1 MDDTQRE
8 NENTVFPNYGSRHPV
23 SFVWPL
29 LIGVFVLAFDQ
40 AVKFLIVHHVM
51 NPPQPIEVTSFF
63 NVVLV
68 YNRGISFGMLADF
81 IGTAPQIFS
90 WLKLVI
96 VMGLLAWAY
105 KTKVFAERLALC
117 TIAGGALG
125 NISDRFLNG
134 AVTDYLDFHW
144 NGFHW
149 SAFNVADI
157 AVVGG
162 AVAVA
167 AVPYIFAP
175 KMNV

>member
-1 MDDTQRE
+1 MDNTQRE
-8 NENTVFPNYGSRHPV
+8 NKKTVVPTSGSRHPV

-29 LIGVFVLAFDQ
+29 LMVVFVLAFDQ
-40 AVKFLIVHHVM
+40 AVKFVIVHLVM
-51 NPPQPIEVTSFF
+51 NPPQPIEVTPFF

-81 IGTAPQIFS
+81 IGAAPQLFS
-90 WLKLVI
+90 WLKLLI
-96 VMGLLAWAY
+96 VMGLIAWAY

-117 TIAGGALG
+117 IIAGGALG

-134 AVTDYLDFHW
+134 AVTDYLNFHW
-144 NGFHW
+144 NGLHW
-149 SAFNVADI
+149 PAFNIADI

-167 AVPYIFAP
+167 AVPYIFTP